1 MITRPLEL
9 ASRLRSEPRN
19 FDLLFLVNGGLIVL
33 FFYCVFGSRF
43 VLAPGIG
50 VDFALPKIAGAS
62 AGAAPTTHI
71 ITVTRSGLIIIED
84 GPADL
89 PHLRDWL
96 QKQAKKTVRPSLL
109 IRADVGVEAG
119 ELAEILSAAREAGF
133 TVLWA
138 AEEPPATSNGGE

>member
-9 ASRLRSEPRN
+9 ASRLRPEPRN

-71 ITVTRSGLIIIED
+71 ITVTRSGMIMIGD
-84 GPADL
+84 GAADL
-89 PHLRDWL
+89 RRLRKWL
-96 QKQAKKTVRPSLL
+96 KDEKQTTARPSLL

-138 AEEPPATSNGGE
+138 ADEPPAAANGGE